1 MNATIVQ
8 KNSGKAAVWEC
19 ECGAVMTCM
28 PDGTLAVERCKV
40 CGTEYQVGVDC
51 AVAAFSKGTG
61 SVADRKPA
69 PKAKK

>member
-1 MNATIVQ
+1 
-8 KNSGKAAVWEC
+8 
-19 ECGAVMTCM
+19 VMTCM